1 MPVLC
6 LSVMTNMAAGVLEQP
21 LTSEE
26 VLETATAVAKRFSV
40 YLKKIIERIGEVA
53 L

>member
-1 MPVLC
+1 
-6 LSVMTNMAAGVLEQP
+6 MTNSAAGVLDQP

-26 VLETATAVAKRFSV
+26 VVETATTVAARLSV
-40 YLKKIIERIGEVA
+40 YLKKIIERIGEVVA